1 MPTCFAPG
9 CTNRR
14 ENNTVEENRSFFS
27 FPNDVGTLSL
37 WKKAIPRNP
46 SDITKSSKLCDI
58 NFNDSDIMKT
68 VLKTVNGKRI
78 EVPSRGRIKGTAVPT
93 KFPIC
98 PSYLSRSKQP
108 KRLLERL
115 HMRQVAAKKS
125 KEDVTVHQSPTDNVE
140 KQSDIDIPSLDSDS
154 STVITED
161 NGLQAKDI
169 KVPNQD
175 WNLKHSSTD
184 LDSYLL
190 HEVTAVV
197 HGGLLH
203 VRKSMK
209 INFITKKIEFHILN
223 TPYTS
228 TEYPEDFTEIT
239 CLQAVITKF
248 SNAALCPGI
257 VDEKYHTIK
266 HIQIGTGS
274 FDTGVSLSSTCSK
287 LLEGKKTK
295 RLICGSCHAFKTN
308 VLTHRLIRFND
319 HGDRF
324 SLHTNNKNLTAPEL
338 KIKLKEYKKEKR
350 NAVKN
355 TLRGNKRK
363 KDAAA
368 HLTAL
373 KKEFQVFKEDSV
385 ANILDGLSGKL
396 ALVMQQ
402 TWTSQTLNLRYLFF
416 NIMRPIDLLSCTYF
430 HLLRSPNFP
439 LSAPR

>member
-1 MPTCFAPG
+1 M
-9 CTNRR
+9 
-14 ENNTVEENRSFFS
+14 
-27 FPNDVGTLSL
+27 
-37 WKKAIPRNP
+37 
-46 SDITKSSKLCDI
+46 
-58 NFNDSDIMKT
+58 
-68 VLKTVNGKRI
+68 
-78 EVPSRGRIKGTAVPT
+78 
-93 KFPIC
+93 
-98 PSYLSRSKQP
+98 
-108 KRLLERL
+108 
-115 HMRQVAAKKS
+115 
-125 KEDVTVHQSPTDNVE
+125 
-140 KQSDIDIPSLDSDS
+140 
-154 STVITED
+154 
-161 NGLQAKDI
+161 
-169 KVPNQD
+169 
-175 WNLKHSSTD
+175 
-184 LDSYLL
+184 
-190 HEVTAVV
+190 TAVV

-274 FDTGVSLSSTCSK
+274 FDTGVWRSSTYVNPLNWFYGGRLTVIVFIRCSK

-363 KDAAA
+363 KV
-368 HLTAL
+368 HKSTAPYVL
-373 KKEFQVFKEDSV
+373 K
-385 ANILDGLSGKL
+385 
-396 ALVMQQ
+396 
-402 TWTSQTLNLRYLFF
+402 
-416 NIMRPIDLLSCTYF
+416 
-430 HLLRSPNFP
+430 
-439 LSAPR
+439 